1 MYWFPVLIGFGFAC
15 LCRHTELPSSIWVHK
30 LVRSNVP
37 TFFQKL
43 RDDSQQWRL
52 GASRPEHYCP
62 PSVNVP
68 DVLEEREHCEV
79 IIKKNK
85 KKRLMFSNPTPSELR
100 LSPAAMRS
108 NDMLSALTP
117 PLHCVCILQLATRP

>member
-68 DVLEEREHCEV
+68 DVLEEREHYEV
-79 IIKKNK
+79 K
-85 KKRLMFSNPTPSELR
+85 KKLKKTPHVLESHPER
-100 LSPAAMRS
+100 AAPLSRR
-108 NDMLSALTP
+108 DEE
-117 PLHCVCILQLATRP
+117 R